1 MAVSAH
7 LAELAERHRM
17 LEKKIE
23 EALMHP
29 SVDTLEISQLK
40 REKLKL
46 KDAMARLKNG
56 QTEH

>member
-7 LAELAERHRM
+7 LNELAERHRM

-29 SVDTLEISQLK
+29 SVDNLEINQLK

-46 KDAMARLKNG
+46 KDAMARLRNG

>member
-1 MAVSAH
+1 MAISAH
-7 LAELAERHRM
+7 LAELTERHRM
-17 LEKKIE
+17 LEQKIE
-23 EALMHP
+23 EALLHP
-29 SVDTLEISQLK
+29 SVDSLEINQLK

>member
-7 LAELAERHRM
+7 LNELTERHRM

-29 SVDTLEISQLK
+29 SVDSLEINQLK

-46 KDAMARLKNG
+46 KDEMARLRHG

>member
-7 LAELAERHRM
+7 LHELAERHRM

-23 EALMHP
+23 EALLHP
-29 SVDTLEISQLK
+29 SVDSLEINQLK

-46 KDAMARLKNG
+46 KDEMARLRNG

>member
-7 LAELAERHRM
+7 LAELSERHRM

-46 KDAMARLKNG
+46 KDQMTRLKDG